1 MRRLWTAAWPWLG
14 VAACAVALAFIP
26 RDAWWWGLAAGALLG
41 AANVIGWHEG
51 RREVRALRD
60 AHAIAR
66 DDAIDTLL
74 DSNERLYAEL
84 DAEQSARRALE
95 TTARTLRAETAA
107 LRRQNL
113 ALDAQLDHMTRVNQ
127 ALDAGITTTT
137 TQERA

>member
-41 AANVIGWHEG
+41 AVNVIGWHEG
-51 RREVRALRD
+51 RRYALRWRRERD
-60 AHAIAR
+60 NAR
-66 DDAIDTLL
+66 DGEIA
-74 DSNERLYAEL
+74 
-84 DAEQSARRALE
+84 ARRVASAAVKAHLAAE
-95 TTARTLRAETAA
+95 AVIATLRAEVAG

-127 ALDAGITTTT
+127 ALDAGITTTS
-137 TQERA
+137 TQERT